1 MWSVGCEVAQMG
13 KLDAKRRRSETGLD
27 WTETGSVTKKKKQNV
42 HVDS

>member
-1 MWSVGCEVAQMG
+1 MG

-27 WTETGSVTKKKKQNV
+27 WTETGSVIKKKKQNV